1 MSAIHAFDVIVVG
14 AGLAGYRAALRAAAL
29 GSRVAVVERMPSFG
43 GSSILAGGFF
53 AFAGTELQRSRNI
66 TDTDELLR
74 KDLLELGHGANDPA
88 LVEAY
93 VKHQLEEYQYIVGL
107 GTYFMELQP
116 SSGHS
121 VPRGHR
127 ADPKQ
132 LMNILDGQARA
143 EKNISLFFSTRA
155 LRLTKTTGS
164 DRINTVLA
172 RAPGGEASFVAGKGI
187 ILSSGGFS
195 RAKDLLQVFA
205 PHVRRSVPA
214 GGLGNEGDGLK
225 MAWEHGAAFADLGYV
240 NGTFGTYPYPEADE
254 LPAVIFPVYRG
265 GICVNKQAKRFISES
280 KSYKSLGEAVL
291 LQDDGVAYQ
300 IFDQK
305 IMDQAVAEVP
315 SYNFRAIE
323 AKGRISKADTLP
335 ELASKLGIP
344 ANALS
349 ATLELYNRDAALGVD
364 SHFGR
369 TSLSHTYGNLATI
382 DTPPYYGFPSTAMLS
397 TTYGGLR
404 VNAGMQVLNIWGDP
418 IPGLF
423 AAGEIMGGFHGES
436 YMTGS
441 ALGKA
446 LIFGRIAGESAAAA

>member
-1 MSAIHAFDVIVVG
+1 MSATHAFDVVVIG
-14 AGLAGYRAALRAAAL
+14 AGLAGFRAALRSAAL
-29 GSRVAVVERMPSFG
+29 GSRVAVIERMPDFG

-53 AFAGTELQRSRNI
+53 AFAGTDLQHSRSI
-66 TDTDELLR
+66 KDTDELLR
-74 KDLLELGHGANDPA
+74 QDLLELGHGANDPA

-93 VKHQLEEYQYIVGL
+93 VKYQLEEYKYIVGL
-107 GTYFMELQP
+107 GTHFMELQP

-132 LMNILDGQARA
+132 LMSILDAQARA
-143 EKNISLFFSTRA
+143 EKNITFFYSTRA
-155 LRLTKTTGS
+155 QRLEKAANGS
-164 DRINTVLA
+164 RIDTVVTHGTAGEVNFEA
-172 RAPGGEASFVAGKGI
+172 RQGI
-187 ILSSGGFS
+187 VLCSGGFS

-265 GICVNKQAKRFISES
+265 GICVNKQAKRFMSES

-291 LQDDGVAYQ
+291 LQESGIAFQ

-305 IMDQAVAEVP
+305 IMDQAVADVP

-323 AKGRISKADTLP
+323 AKGRIPKADTIA
-335 ELASKLGIP
+335 ELAGKLDIP
-344 ANALS
+344 AH
-349 ATLELYNRDAALGVD
+349 TLADTLGLYNRDVASGVD

-369 TSLSHTYGNLATI
+369 TNLSHTFGNLAAI
-382 DTPPYYGFPSTAMLS
+382 DTAPYYGFPSTAMLS

-423 AAGEIMGGFHGES
+423 AAGEIMGGLHGES